1 MRFFS
6 AIGRTAA
13 INPACLMNMVSR
25 LALIIA
31 IVAAAAV
38 SAHSRQAGTVEYV
51 PGTIVYKLERTET
64 PGLKGTADGA
74 PSNADVPDRI
84 AEMLQNEQ
92 IREQVRVMP
101 ENGFREAR
109 MSALNRGL
117 RDWQQMPDD
126 LTRTFVVTYD
136 SGENPYIL
144 AAKLASLPGIEY
156 AEPLYLHEI
165 TASPNDPFV
174 SENGHDYFRYHA
186 FFGAWNVSKSSEDV
200 VIAIV
205 DSGVDYT
212 HEDLRS
218 KLWRNP
224 EPGRAKAMFPDL
236 FSQVENDTIGWD
248 FWRSGTT
255 QNPVQSNDP
264 RGVFENHGT
273 HVAGTVAADTDNG
286 IGIAGTGWKAR
297 YMAVKAGGTQ
307 EFRTA
312 IGFGYH
318 GILYAAA
325 NGADIINC
333 SWGGPN
339 YSVFGHDVVT
349 LATAMGSLVVGAA
362 GNLNPTLSNID
373 ELSYPAALPE
383 VLSVGSVDH
392 RNGLRSGF
400 SKYGYYVDVFA
411 AGSVINST
419 IFNNGYGLKS
429 GTSMATPVVS
439 GLAALLRSHYPDWSP
454 MRIATQIRATAT
466 SIDADHPAS
475 FRNKLGTGVVNAYR
489 ALTTDRP
496 GIKVID
502 TQFLNLSGDKLDI
515 GEDGEIT
522 IILKN
527 FGAGTSQL
535 DLFLEPLSSGIEISI
550 AVPHASVVAT
560 DTEFTARFNVKIPAN
575 YNLSSAPGFV
585 LRIEDRANFYSDFA
599 VITYDSI
606 LFDIHSSNKILTS
619 VSSTGT
625 VGYLDALSASGGVGF
640 IPFNESTG
648 DFSNPSVLFEGA
660 LMIETFVDSVGFNL
674 DQVRNDA
681 GISRDFVPLSG
692 FQFQRSP
699 DPSVPTIG
707 RGRFTTLQPG
717 SRPHL
722 DIELETFSYN
732 LPGLDQAMIFRYSVT
747 NLSNGRLNTTRI
759 GLFNDWEITPYFDNN
774 TAYDLEGEF
783 IYAWSSQQGQPY
795 TAVAHLG
802 NIESAFAIDNQYNG
816 PQDSLNFGLLKG
828 FSDEGKSW
836 SLRAGRAKTVLR
848 NTDISIVTASG
859 PFDIEPE
866 ATAVVG
872 FIYAY
877 GNSLADLR
885 LQIQNTRDKAGFRVS
900 PPGLVQKEGPFTE
913 IPESTFLYPNYPNP
927 FNPSTT
933 VRYYMDEGGEV
944 NLSVYDLL
952 GRLVTTLARG
962 PRAQGSHT
970 VSYNA
975 AGLSSG
981 VYLLVLDAGGKR
993 QTQKM
998 LLLR

>member
-1 MRFFS
+1 MTFFS
-6 AIGRTAA
+6 AIGPTAA
-13 INPACLMNMVSR
+13 FNPAYLMHMVSR
-25 LALIIA
+25 LAMVFT

-38 SAHSRQAGTVEYV
+38 NAYPRQAGTVDYV
-51 PGTIVYKLERTET
+51 PGTIVYKLERTVSA
-64 PGLKGTADGA
+64 GLKGTADGA
-74 PSNADVPDRI
+74 PANADVPDLI
-84 AEMLQNEQ
+84 DEILQAEQM
-92 IREQVRVMP
+92 REQVRVMP
-101 ENGFREAR
+101 DNGFREAR

-117 RDWQQMPDD
+117 RDWQQMPED

-136 SGENPYIL
+136 SGESPYIL

-156 AEPLYLHEI
+156 AEPLYIHEI

-174 SENGHDYFRYHA
+174 SGNGHDYFGYHA

-200 VIAIV
+200 VIAII

-212 HEDLRS
+212 HVDLRS

-224 EPGRAKAMFPDL
+224 EPGRARSMFPDL

-248 FWRSGTT
+248 FWSSGTT
-255 QNPVQSNDP
+255 QNPVQGNDP

-273 HVAGTVAADTDNG
+273 HVAGTAAANTDNA
-286 IGIAGTGWKAR
+286 IGIAGTGWNAR

-307 EFRTA
+307 EFPRA
-312 IGFGYH
+312 IGFGYQ

-333 SWGGPN
+333 SWGGSN
-339 YSVFGHDVVT
+339 FSLFGQDVVS

-362 GNLNPTLSNID
+362 GNSGSD
-373 ELSYPAALPE
+373 QFFYPAALPE

-392 RNGLRSGF
+392 RNGLQSGF
-400 SKYGYYVDVFA
+400 SNYGYSVDVFA
-411 AGSVINST
+411 AGTVINST
-419 IFNNGYGLKS
+419 IFNNDYGLKS
-429 GTSMATPVVS
+429 GTSMAAPVVS
-439 GLAALLRSHYPDWSP
+439 GLAALLRSHFPDWSP

-475 FRNKLGTGVVNAYR
+475 FRYKLGTGVVNAYR
-489 ALTTDRP
+489 ALTTNRP
-496 GIKVID
+496 GVKVIN
-502 TQFLNLSGDKLDI
+502 TAFLNLSGDKLDL
-515 GEDGEIT
+515 GEEGEIT
-522 IILKN
+522 IRLKN
-527 FGAGTSQL
+527 YGEVTSQL
-535 DLFLEPLSSGIEISI
+535 DLFLEPLTSGIEISKV
-550 AVPHASVVAT
+550 VPHVTMVAT
-560 DTEFTARFNVKIPAN
+560 DTEITAKFNIKIPTN
-575 YNLSSAPGFV
+575 YNLSTVPGFL
-585 LRIEDRANFYSDFA
+585 LRIEDRANSYSDFA

-619 VSSTGT
+619 VNTTGT

-660 LMIETFVDSVGFNL
+660 LMIETFVDSVGYNL
-674 DQVRNDA
+674 DQARNDV

-699 DPSVPTIG
+699 DPSLPTIG

-717 SRPHL
+717 NRPHL

-732 LPGLDQAMIFRYSVT
+732 QPDLDQAMIFRYSVT

-759 GLFNDWEITPYFDNN
+759 GLFNDWDIIPYFDNN
-774 TAYDLEGEF
+774 TAFDLQGDF
-783 IYAWSSQQGQPY
+783 IYAWSSQPGQPY

-802 NIESAFAIDNQYNG
+802 TIESALAIDNRFNG
-816 PQDSLNFGLLKG
+816 PQDSLNFGLVDG
-828 FSDEGKSW
+828 FSDQKKSW
-836 SLRAGRAKTVLR
+836 SLRAGRTKTVLR
-848 NTDISIVTASG
+848 NTDISIVTSSG

-866 ATAVVG
+866 ATAVIG

-885 LQIQNTRDKAGFRVS
+885 LQIQNAREKAGFRVS
-900 PPGLVQKEGPFTE
+900 SPGLVLKDEGPFSE
-913 IPESTFLYPNYPNP
+913 IPESTLLYSNYPNP

-933 VRYYMDEGGEV
+933 VRYYMDEGAEV

-993 QTQKM
+993 QTRKM
-998 LLLR
+998 LLLK

>member
-1 MRFFS
+1 MRFNS
-6 AIGRTAA
+6 AIGRKAA
-13 INPACLMNMVSR
+13 FNPAYIMHMVTR
-25 LALIIA
+25 LSLVIA
-31 IVAAAAV
+31 IMAAAAV
-38 SAHSRQAGTVEYV
+38 SAYSRQAATVEYV

-64 PGLKGTADGA
+64 AGLKGTADGVPA
-74 PSNADVPDRI
+74 NADVPDRI
-84 AEMLQNEQ
+84 AEMLQSEQ

-101 ENGFREAR
+101 DNGFREAR

-136 SGENPYIL
+136 SGEDPFIL

-156 AEPLYLHEI
+156 AEPLFVHEI

-174 SENGHDYFRYHA
+174 SGNGHDYFGYHA
-186 FFGAWNVSKSSEDV
+186 FFGAWDVSKSSEEV
-200 VIAIV
+200 VIAII

-224 EPGRAKAMFPDL
+224 EPGRARAMFPDL

-248 FWRSGTT
+248 FWSSGST
-255 QNPVQSNDP
+255 QNPVQDNDP

-273 HVAGTVAADTDNG
+273 HVAGTAAADTDNG
-286 IGIAGTGWKAR
+286 TGIAGTGWKAR

-307 EFRTA
+307 ELPRA
-312 IGFGYH
+312 IGFGYQ

-333 SWGGPN
+333 SWGGSN
-339 YSVFGHDVVT
+339 FSVFGQDVVA

-362 GNLNPTLSNID
+362 GNSGSD
-373 ELSYPAALPE
+373 QSFYPAALPE

-400 SKYGYYVDVFA
+400 SNYGYSVDVFA
-411 AGSVINST
+411 AGTVINST

-429 GTSMATPVVS
+429 GTSMAAPVVS
-439 GLAALLRSHYPDWSP
+439 GLAALLRSHFPEWSP
-454 MRIATQIRATAT
+454 MRIATQIRATST
-466 SIDADHPAS
+466 SIDGDHPAS
-475 FRNKLGTGVVNAYR
+475 FRYKLGTGIINAFR
-489 ALTTDRP
+489 ALTTNRP
-496 GIKVID
+496 GVKVI
-502 TQFLNLSGDKLDI
+502 TTEFLNLSGDKLDI

-522 IILKN
+522 IMLKN
-527 FGAGTSQL
+527 FGAETTRL
-535 DLFLEPLSSGIEISI
+535 DLFLEPLTSGIEISKV
-550 AVPHASVVAT
+550 VPHAAVVAT
-560 DTEFTARFNVKIPAN
+560 DTEFTARFNVRIPAN
-575 YNLSSAPGFV
+575 YNLSSAPGFL
-585 LRIEDRANFYSDFA
+585 LRIEDRTNSYFDFA
-599 VITYDSI
+599 VLTYDSI
-606 LFDIHSSNKILTS
+606 LFDTHDSNKILTS
-619 VSSTGT
+619 VNSTGT
-625 VGYLDALSASGGVGF
+625 VGFLNALTASGGVGF

-660 LMIETFVDSVGFNL
+660 LMIETFVDSVGYNL
-674 DQVRNDA
+674 DQARNDA

-692 FQFQRSP
+692 FQFQRSQ

-717 SRPHL
+717 NRPHL

-732 LPGLDQAMIFRYSVT
+732 LPGLDQAMIFRYAVT
-747 NLSNGRLNTTRI
+747 NMSNGRLNTTRI
-759 GLFNDWEITPYFDNN
+759 GLFNDWDITPYFDNN
-774 TAYDLEGEF
+774 TAFDLQGDF

-802 NIESAFAIDNQYNG
+802 TIESALAIDNRFNG
-816 PQDSLNFGLLKG
+816 PQDSLNFGLVEG
-828 FSDEGKSW
+828 FSDQKKSW

-866 ATAVVG
+866 ATAVAG

-885 LQIQNTRDKAGFRVS
+885 LQIQNAREKAGFRVS
-900 PPGLVQKEGPFTE
+900 PPGLVLKDEGPFSE

-933 VRYYMDEGGEV
+933 IRYYMVEGGEV

-952 GRLVTTLARG
+952 GRLVTTLAQG
-962 PRAQGSHT
+962 PRGQGSHT

-993 QTQKM
+993 QTRKM